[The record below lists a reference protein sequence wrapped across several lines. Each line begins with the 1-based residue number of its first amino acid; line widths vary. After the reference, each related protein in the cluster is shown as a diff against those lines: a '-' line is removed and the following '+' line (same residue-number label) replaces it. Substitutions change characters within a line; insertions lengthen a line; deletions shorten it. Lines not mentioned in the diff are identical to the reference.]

1 MGSYPKAFAVGF
13 GIVGAA
19 YALMITTVPTDEQ
32 LYQAGYYS
40 IPCPGIRSELIFLFY
55 FGSGRLSPELKK
67 QYEIVKADDARRQ
80 AFSDVLKAAA
90 ENPEPMWIK
99 KKETPKDQ

>member
-32 LYQAGYYS
+32 LYQA
-40 IPCPGIRSELIFLFY
+40 
-55 FGSGRLSPELKK
+55 ELKK